1 MARKLEPDA
10 NDGRFELKFSK
21 FQPAWGNYHVLETDY
36 DSYAIVYSC
45 RTLLQGRVR
54 NEYSWIL
61 TRDPIDPTA
70 NADKFKEITKRAKDV
85 LAENVPGFDFDN
97 VMRRTIQGKTNN
109 CIYP

>member
-1 MARKLEPDA
+1 MARKLEPEA

-61 TRDPIDPTA
+61 TRDPIDPTV
-70 NADKFKEITKRAKDV
+70 NTDQFKKIT
-85 LAENVPGFDFDN
+85 
-97 VMRRTIQGKTNN
+97 
-109 CIYP
+109 